1 LILLT
6 LHIEAETFQELH
18 AKAIE
23 ALYHA
28 IPLPPQ
34 VWAQPAPLAE
44 VPVPTPAPTPRAKR
58 APKAEAQ
65 PANDLQ
71 ARFEAL
77 VARDYDSALS
87 ILDALNVANFKEAI
101 TQGMGDQ
108 LSLAME
114 AFPA

>member
-1 LILLT
+1 MLT
-6 LHIEAETFQELH
+6 LHIETETFQELH
-18 AKAIE
+18 ARAIA

-28 IPLPPQ
+28 IPQPPYLSEPTD
-34 VWAQPAPLAE
+34 VPAE

-58 APKAEAQ
+58 APKVEAQ
-65 PANDLQ
+65 PASNLQ

-114 AFPA
+114 AFPE